1 MISTG
6 SHDTTSQSYAT
17 KGEWAT
23 KWCVYDNDGNLIT
36 CGTPADFLDTNSE
49 QYKALNITDYLNK
62 PVKISYERVQS
73 TIAVTL
79 VLTVVGTIQLSVSNL
94 LLM

>member
-62 PVKISYERVQS
+62 PVKISYEKGSKYDSGYSRSDGRWYYSALGQ
-73 TIAVTL
+73 
-79 VLTVVGTIQLSVSNL
+79 
-94 LLM
+94 